1 MVNYNWFA
9 WKLACMWRT
18 YRKCNPMVGLSKY
31 EFNNK
36 LLGDATFFR
45 ITLGVT
51 YTQPRFLN
59 SLRILTNLPL
69 DYIIFIYFSC
79 LQNFMWSKIN
89 SHVINQLSKFK
100 FSWYKITHKR
110 WDLRSNSKL
119 HPICMKIGMHVTSG
133 VTWT

>member
-1 MVNYNWFA
+1 M
-9 WKLACMWRT
+9 LRT
-18 YRKCNPMVGLSKY
+18 CRKCDPMVGLSKY

-79 LQNFMWSKIN
+79 LQNFM
-89 SHVINQLSKFK
+89 
-100 FSWYKITHKR
+100 
-110 WDLRSNSKL
+110 
-119 HPICMKIGMHVTSG
+119 
-133 VTWT
+133 